1 LRLTVQQIREG
12 FCMKSRLLA
21 LLFTLAWLVA
31 APSVRVTTDWIG
43 APPIHAQAAVATAPV
58 PAGSAR
64 VWEGRNAE
72 FEEYLRTADI
82 DHFEEIPLGVT
93 KPKRAYFKPGGLLES
108 AAWKVLPPGRPAGY
122 WESYK
127 SEVAGYEV
135 DKLLGM
141 GMVPPSVEKK
151 WKGQTAAAILWLKPI
166 KDWKVAEKLPKPPE
180 FDRQIVRMK
189 MFDNLIGN
197 KDRNQ
202 GNLLVDDLW
211 NLYLIDHSRAFVSDK
226 DLPPAAK
233 LQHVDRKLWDKM
245 LELDEAT
252 LMTALQN
259 WVGKGEIKAI
269 IARRDKMK
277 LEIEKLVKATSEPAV
292 FIR

>member
-1 LRLTVQQIREG
+1 
-12 FCMKSRLLA
+12 MKSRLLA
-21 LLFTLAWLVA
+21 LLLVLAWLVA
-31 APSVRVTTDWIG
+31 APSLRVTTDWIG
-43 APPIHAQAAVATAPV
+43 TPPSHAQAATAATAV

-64 VWEGRNAE
+64 VWEGRNQE
-72 FEEYLRTADI
+72 FEEFLRTAEI
-82 DHFEEIPLGVT
+82 DHFDDIPLGVT
-93 KPKRAYFKPGGLLES
+93 KPKRAYFKPGGLAES

-127 SEVAGYEV
+127 SEVAGYEM

-141 GMVPPSVEKK
+141 GMVPPSVEKI

-166 KDWKVAEKLPKPPE
+166 RDWKVAEKLPKPPE
-180 FDRQIVRMK
+180 FDRQIVKMK
-189 MFDNLIGN
+189 MFDDLIGN

-226 DLPPAAK
+226 DLPFK
-233 LQHVDRKLWDKM
+233 FQHVDRKLWDKM
-245 LELDEAT
+245 LELDEPT
-252 LMTALQN
+252 LMKTLEN
-259 WVGKGEIKAI
+259 WVGKGEIRAI
-269 IARRDKMK
+269 LARRDKMK